1 MMNTYTFYLDKK
13 FTQWQRDEYEVKAES
28 TEEALDKLL
37 IFKEDPNDTTI
48 KCVDVELLEDTVDY
62 ILPNENLGNAT
73 EEIYM
78 DQEGKHG
85 LNFAPVWTNV
95 SKEEEFQKYLD
106 KQDDKYQIREL
117 EDQLSNN
124 KNTIKELHLKWE
136 NEMVENRLLEEKIRD
151 LENKLDI
158 VTQENIR
165 LNHITKELQEQI
177 NQMFNSVED
186 RYYELREKY
195 NNLRQCL
202 EDVLNYSNDLIHKK
216 ITQVLKDNE

>member
-85 LNFAPVWTNV
+85 LNFAPV
-95 SKEEEFQKYLD
+95 
-106 KQDDKYQIREL
+106 
-117 EDQLSNN
+117 
-124 KNTIKELHLKWE
+124 
-136 NEMVENRLLEEKIRD
+136 
-151 LENKLDI
+151 
-158 VTQENIR
+158 
-165 LNHITKELQEQI
+165 
-177 NQMFNSVED
+177 
-186 RYYELREKY
+186 
-195 NNLRQCL
+195 
-202 EDVLNYSNDLIHKK
+202 
-216 ITQVLKDNE
+216 